1 MSEFGKLVVGGS
13 VCKGGGKREEL
24 EEDQRRFTTLPSSS
38 FNFFSC
44 PKQKSHAVRC
54 LALNLAQQ
62 DDDGDEQVEEFQVV
76 TALTSYYNDIVI
88 LDTPHSRMLLLD
100 SSHNV
105 HSIYNK
111 AKKWTGSY
119 WDECASLPAIVP
131 QGPIAIFGLGGGT
144 AAHLMLDL
152 WPSLVLEGWEIDEI
166 FRHLEETWSSYES
179 NHAATVWEWPS
190 NGTSTWLTVT
200 VGPSM
205 YPMDVRAPYTNSL
218 DPLACNQVTKLLI
231 DRAREYLGLSDLE
244 KHTSAGGILH
254 VHAGDALSPSVNI
267 PGGHLFQNG
276 STDPA
281 SPVQPVNDHIINH
294 SIYYKPLL
302 ALLIPYAS
310 ASFALHLTSVYGYAH
325 LGKYCP
331 GIVIDLF
338 SDGKVLPELQEVA
351 TWLELYEKLMPNG
364 RLMVN
369 CGAANDGA
377 SNTIS
382 PEVSSI
388 DGTWVQNSTIKALC
402 QAFPGHVGYLTF
414 KFFLVGRLHAI
425 LIIYLTIPDNVLL
438 MVEIF
443 HSLSFGR
450 HRKGGREPFT
460 SGVPFFCGARILKAL
475 AEGTCLQ
482 IMSSRMETEVVMI
495 WGAIAEKHFCE
506 TFSLLSTSFLSS
518 SSSLP
523 VPAWLLIVTLPP
535 HWLLFHLWP
544 SPHAERVGIEALL
557 LLNPHL

>member
-1 MSEFGKLVVGGS
+1 MNSLTSSSLISVLPLVPVGRFRFGWCGWCNSFLLVSKQVS
-13 VCKGGGKREEL
+13 SSNS
-24 EEDQRRFTTLPSSS
+24 RFTTLPSSS

-44 PKQKSHAVRC
+44 PKQKSHAVRV

-62 DDDGDEQVEEFQVV
+62 DDDGDEQQVEEFQVV
-76 TALTSYYNDIVI
+76 TALTSNYNDIVI

-119 WDECASLPAIVP
+119 W
-131 QGPIAIFGLGGGT
+131 GGGT

-166 FRHLEETWSSYES
+166 
-179 NHAATVWEWPS
+179 
-190 NGTSTWLTVT
+190 
-200 VGPSM
+200 
-205 YPMDVRAPYTNSL
+205 
-218 DPLACNQVTKLLI
+218 LI

-267 PGGHLFQNG
+267 PGG
-276 STDPA
+276 
-281 SPVQPVNDHIINH
+281 
-294 SIYYKPLL
+294 
-302 ALLIPYAS
+302 YA
-310 ASFALHLTSVYGYAH
+310 
-325 LGKYCP
+325 

-402 QAFPGHVGYLTF
+402 QAFPGHLNWKKKPKEEGENYL
-414 KFFLVGRLHAI
+414 A
-425 LIIYLTIPDNVLL
+425 LTGPLPD
-438 MVEIF
+438 
-443 HSLSFGR
+443 LSMW
-450 HRKGGREPFT
+450 
-460 SGVPFFCGARILKAL
+460 SAAL
-475 AEGTCLQ
+475 PNP
-482 IMSSRMETEVVMI
+482 
-495 WGAIAEKHFCE
+495 
-506 TFSLLSTSFLSS
+506 LSS
-518 SSSLP
+518 TVKQWRPCLP
-523 VPAWLLIVTLPP
+523 L
-535 HWLLFHLWP
+535 
-544 SPHAERVGIEALL
+544 
-557 LLNPHL
+557 